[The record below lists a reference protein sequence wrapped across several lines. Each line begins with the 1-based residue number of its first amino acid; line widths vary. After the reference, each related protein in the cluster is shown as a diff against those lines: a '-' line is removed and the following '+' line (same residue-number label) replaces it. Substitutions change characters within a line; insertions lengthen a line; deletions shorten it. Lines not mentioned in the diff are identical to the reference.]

1 MICEGTDVDRAD
13 LARVR
18 SLAAWT
24 AALAGDLDKAARHL
38 APVNDASSAMDL
50 PDDVVLSIQVARCL
64 REMYGNVPTVVT
76 TAAEV
81 RRLAERI
88 GDPWEVAY
96 ACGTHALVLSYHG
109 RRTEAEA
116 ALAAQADAV
125 RRVGNES
132 SQAWWWYCRAEVSGE
147 HDPAR
152 TVELARR
159 GVEIARRADAM
170 LIETV
175 AQITAVTVAARHG
188 RAAEVVEEMASVIDR
203 CRRQGAWT
211 HLTVTIQNLV
221 EALALTPGAEA
232 DAARLLHAL
241 PEAVTAYGEQGER
254 LAAVAD
260 TLRTALGDDAYEAA
274 AAQGHVLDRAGV
286 AVAALEAL
294 DHLRG

>member
-1 MICEGTDVDRAD
+1 M
-13 LARVR
+13 
-18 SLAAWT
+18 
-24 AALAGDLDKAARHL
+24 
-38 APVNDASSAMDL
+38 NDASTAMDL

-96 ACGTHALVLSYHG
+96 ACGTHALVLAYHG
-109 RRTEAEA
+109 RRSEAEA

-125 RRVGNES
+125 RLVGNES
-132 SQAWWWYCRAEVSGE
+132 SEAWWWYCSAEVSGD

-152 TVELARR
+152 TIELARR
-159 GVEIARRADAM
+159 GVEIARRADAV

-188 RAAEVVEEMASVIDR
+188 RATEVVEEIASVIDR

-211 HLTVTIQNLV
+211 HLMVTIQNLV
-221 EALALTPGAEA
+221 ETLALTPGSEA

-241 PEAVTAYGEQGER
+241 PETVTAYGDQGER

-260 TLRTALGDDAYEAA
+260 TLRATLGDDAYDAA
-274 AAQGHVLDRAGV
+274 AAQGHMLDRAGL
-286 AVAALEAL
+286 AMAALEAL